1 MKNNDYTIVRGQ
13 AADLLWVSTRTIDR
27 YVKWWKLSYKKIAN
41 KILLNKNEVLAMKED
56 YDMLNQHQDTS
67 TEVLREVTNPVAT
80 QSLSSST
87 AVVDRMSAWTWK
99 LDQMLDEKIERFF
112 MVFKEKEKLV
122 EDKNKIIFMLQQRVG
137 ELESKIQS
145 MIALPDYNAE
155 KQQALLEKKKLEQK
169 LIEIQRNLSVEKT
182 KWMISLGFLFV
193 VIGLV
198 VVFFLMWR

>member
-1 MKNNDYTIVRGQ
+1 MKNSYTIARWQ

-41 KILLNKNEVLAMKED
+41 KVLLNKDEVLAMKED
-56 YDMLNQHQDTS
+56 YDMLHMNPES
-67 TEVLREVTNPVAT
+67 TNEVVREVSTISPNTWISERGNQPK
-80 QSLSSST
+80 SSS
-87 AVVDRMSAWTWK
+87 W
-99 LDQMLDEKIERFF
+99 LDQMIDEKIERFF
-112 MVFKEKEKLV
+112 MVFKEKEKLI

-145 MIALPDYNAE
+145 MVALPDYNAE

-169 LIEIQRNLSVEKT
+169 LIEIQRTLSVEKT
-182 KWMISLGFLFV
+182 KWMISLWFLFV

-198 VVFFLMWR
+198 VVFFLMWN